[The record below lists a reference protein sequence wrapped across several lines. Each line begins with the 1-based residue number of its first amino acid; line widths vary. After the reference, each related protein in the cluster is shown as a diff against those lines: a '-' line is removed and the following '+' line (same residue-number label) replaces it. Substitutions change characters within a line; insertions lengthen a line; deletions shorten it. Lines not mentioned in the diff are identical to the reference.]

1 MVEKE
6 GLDRLYVRR
15 GILFPLLYFLQ
26 DFFRL
31 YYRRCVL
38 ALVALLV
45 EGEEIT
51 CGIRFVF

>member
-31 YYRRCVL
+31 YYRRCILTSVP
-38 ALVALLV
+38 LLE
-45 EGEEIT
+45 EGEKIT